1 MPSNAPDGKGA
12 GGDGRDG
19 TPNGGKPDEHV
30 GPEATPNNARQ
41 RETNNARS
49 GMAGPRGVAE
59 ETASDATS
67 GLMGMFQTL
76 AMTALGFPPMAQLAI
91 KAVLTKG
98 KSLTGMLGGKLG
110 QAATDL
116 AGLTGIPGM
125 LASQFLGKKATG
137 FMNANNTNTPQNTDP
152 NGGMMMDALASRS
165 AQPAMSVAQLSP
177 QAQSLMN
184 IPTFGYQQ
192 KPIMPPVQQPQ
203 GMFKPPTFGYQQ
215 QLPRSTDT
223 WA

>member
-19 TPNGGKPDEHV
+19 TPNGGRLGDMP
-30 GPEATPNNARQ
+30 GPESTPNNARQ
-41 RETNNARS
+41 RGPNNSRS

-59 ETASDATS
+59 EAASDTTN
-67 GLMGMFQTL
+67 GLMGMFQTI
-76 AMTALGFPPMAQLAI
+76 AMTALGFPPMAQMMV
-91 KAVLTKG
+91 KAVLSKG
-98 KSLTGMLGGKLG
+98 KSITGMLGGKVG
-110 QAATDL
+110 QVAANL

-125 LASQFLGKKATG
+125 LASQVIGKKATG

-152 NGGMMMDALASRS
+152 SGGMMMDALASRPS
-165 AQPAMSVAQLSP
+165 QPAMTTAQLAP